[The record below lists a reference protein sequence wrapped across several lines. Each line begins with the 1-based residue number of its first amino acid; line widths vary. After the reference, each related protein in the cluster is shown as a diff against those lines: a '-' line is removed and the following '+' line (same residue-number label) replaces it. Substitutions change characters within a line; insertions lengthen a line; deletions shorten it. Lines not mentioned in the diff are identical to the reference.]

1 MFEDR
6 CFVCGH
12 HLADEGYVSLHRPCS
27 PHYSLLS
34 RRAYCSDDCENS
46 DLYSPSIS
54 SSSSALSS
62 PQLGCVAGAEVPPLV
77 PSALGSALR
86 SFTDKTPYYVSSS
99 SSASSTSWSVL
110 TDEEDQ
116 EVPNPFTTDHNDHDA
131 FEDVDPNLKVQ
142 NFINSVNN
150 FALSYTR
157 RPSGTNN
164 HSMVPQGK
172 GPSSRLVLPGGA
184 PMHLPDDLSSELGL
198 SSADTLESDY
208 EAAGYPDHSTTA
220 KTKRTRNRASLPACF
235 SLLQMG
241 SSAKPLRSSP
251 ISGSS
256 GYTLRQSPPTPKIAY
271 KNPASNMQSTSTV
284 VPLSGLHATP
294 RGRRREAGQSS
305 CSRRSGHSSPSR
317 SRSRRSRVQATD
329 TSDIN
334 CQAIRIQESCEPGSD
349 RFADVGLLCRGRRTI
364 RRNSSPSSRM
374 TRDLEPAFNA
384 GISQMGVAARHSG
397 SGSRPHARG
406 RMRVE
411 ELDGIGSTNTAPGYG
426 TGRSGLVSRERGQQ
440 RRIFL

>member
-1 MFEDR
+1 M
-6 CFVCGH
+6 
-12 HLADEGYVSLHRPCS
+12 
-27 PHYSLLS
+27 
-34 RRAYCSDDCENS
+34 
-46 DLYSPSIS
+46 YSPSIS

-62 PQLGCVAGAEVPPLV
+62 PQLGCAAGAEVPSLV

-86 SFTDKTPYYVSSS
+86 SFTERNSYYVSSS

-116 EVPNPFTTDHNDHDA
+116 ELPNPFTTDYNYHDA
-131 FEDVDPNLKVQ
+131 FEDVDPNMKVQ

-164 HSMVPQGK
+164 HSTVPQGK
-172 GPSSRLVLPGGA
+172 VPSSRLVRGLSGSA
-184 PMHLPDDLSSELGL
+184 PMHSRVIPDDLSSEIGL
-198 SSADTLESDY
+198 SSNDTLESDY
-208 EAAGYPDHSTTA
+208 EAAAYLDHSTTA
-220 KTKRTRNRASLPACF
+220 KIKRTRNRASLPACF

-241 SSAKPLRSSP
+241 SPAKPLRSSP
-251 ISGSS
+251 ISASS
-256 GYTLRQSPPTPKIAY
+256 GYTLRQSPPTPKIAH

-284 VPLSGLHATP
+284 VPLSGLHDTP

-329 TSDIN
+329 TSDII
-334 CQAIRIQESCEPGSD
+334 CQATNIRDSCEPVFD
-349 RFADVGLLCRGRRTI
+349 RFAGRGRRTI

-374 TRDLEPAFNA
+374 TRDVEPAFNA

-411 ELDGIGSTNTAPGYG
+411 ELDGIGSTNIAPGYG

-440 RRIFL
+440 RRVPL